1 MHYTGNGE
9 LGAARLHDHK
19 LSGVNGE
26 VFDAKFYHIP
36 LDPREERPQIGYA
49 WMQVPFKTLIGG
61 HMALIQKFPHR
72 DLGPTPTIPMIEFF
86 NLD

>member
-1 MHYTGNGE
+1 MKT
-9 LGAARLHDHK
+9 K
-19 LSGVNGE
+19 FSGIDGE

-36 LDPREERPQIGYA
+36 LDPREERGQIGYA

-72 DLGPTPTIPMIEFF
+72 DLGPTPTIPTIEFF